1 MAVIHSAYYAMFH
14 GARAVLLRATGSA
27 PRKHDSVVTAFGR
40 LVRDGDESL
49 RRCGRW
55 LNAMKDG
62 RTAADYG
69 ENFDPAADEA
79 HQAIRLA
86 HDFMG
91 ACAVE
96 FGFPQTAS

>member
-1 MAVIHSAYYAMFH
+1 VAE
-14 GARAVLLRATGSA
+14 
-27 PRKHDSVVTAFGR
+27 
-40 LVRDGDESL
+40 RDE
-49 RRCGRW
+49 
-55 LNAMKDG
+55 DG

-86 HDFMG
+86 HDFMS

>member
-55 LNAMKDG
+55 LNAMKTDERPPITA
-62 RTAADYG
+62 RTSTRQPTRHIRRYG
-69 ENFDPAADEA
+69 SPT
-79 HQAIRLA
+79 IL
-86 HDFMG
+86 
-91 ACAVE
+91 
-96 FGFPQTAS
+96 